1 MIFGGAC
8 IRYYVKNSGEVH
20 HFESAANFFDVKLS
34 DFLNRIELHSL
45 ELSRPEGC
53 EVILED
59 LKKLLIESKSLNNE
73 LRITKKENRKLVLEL
88 KKKDALVSH
97 YAELSAMP
105 KLNTK
110 FLPL

>member
-1 MIFGGAC
+1 M
-8 IRYYVKNSGEVH
+8 KNSVGVPY
-20 HFESAANFFDVKLS
+20 FESEANFFDVKLS
-34 DFLNRIELHSL
+34 NILNRIELHGT
-45 ELSRPEGC
+45 ELSQLEGC
-53 EVILED
+53 KFILED
-59 LKKLLIESKSLNNE
+59 LKKLLIESKGLNNE